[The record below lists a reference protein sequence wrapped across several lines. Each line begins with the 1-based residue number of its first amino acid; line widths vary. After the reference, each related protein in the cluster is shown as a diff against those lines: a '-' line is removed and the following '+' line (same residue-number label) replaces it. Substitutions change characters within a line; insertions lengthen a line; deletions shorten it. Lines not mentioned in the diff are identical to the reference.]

1 MKVLSVHEAQTFS
14 LLAAGLLAACF
25 RGGGVMVCWSILLVP
40 AVVCMLMGYCTDIRY
55 SGWHCN
61 MRQLISTVEGVG
73 ISFGSQRA
81 CTLWNDDRVIVI
93 LVASPSHPN
102 LRKLR

>member
-1 MKVLSVHEAQTFS
+1 MVVCGRRLGFFRGGGRVCVMKVLSVHEAQTFS

-55 SGWHCN
+55 
-61 MRQLISTVEGVG
+61 
-73 ISFGSQRA
+73 
-81 CTLWNDDRVIVI
+81 
-93 LVASPSHPN
+93 
-102 LRKLR
+102 